1 MNTSNPQ
8 SAIRNP
14 RYEKL
19 LEPGRIG
26 SVKTRN
32 RIIKS
37 GAGMLMWHED
47 DLHMRPEVLA
57 FYEGIAR
64 GGVGLLIVE
73 SPTIDYPRGVRWKER
88 YRIDDDKYIQGLS
101 ELVEVIHKHG
111 CPTFMQMNHDGPWQ
125 VKLPFA
131 PEPMYQGAPI
141 GASPVSFESEGD
153 FHSEV
158 PHPLT
163 VEEIQEIVGKFASAA
178 VRARKAG
185 FDGVDINAASSH
197 LLHNFFSPFWN
208 KRTDAYGGSIENRAR
223 FAMEVIREIKKRA
236 GNDFPVSIIING
248 IEIGQGIGVP
258 DSQCLTHA
266 DARGIAKCLQDA
278 GADAIQVRSHFLG
291 YHVGAYLPDALFYP
305 EPPIPAESFPKEY
318 NASDQGVGS
327 NIYAAAGI
335 KSVVSIPVTVVAKLD
350 ADLGEKI
357 LREGKVDFV
366 AMTRRLLAD
375 PDYPRKIAEGRL
387 DDIQPCTGC
396 DNCLGSRRCRIN
408 ALLGTPHNTI
418 EKAAKKKK
426 VLVIGGGPAGMS
438 AARVSALRG
447 HDVTLYEKSSMLGGL
462 LPLASI
468 VKGPRPEDL
477 SLIIN
482 YFSRQLTKLGVKV
495 ELGKEADLSVVDK
508 IRPDVV
514 FLAAGGASTV
524 PKITG
529 IDGPNVVSGAAL
541 HARLKLALR
550 FLKPETLRKLTQY
563 YLPMGKRVVVIGGAI
578 QGCELAE
585 FLAKRG
591 RKVTV
596 VETSPAIGDGMVD
609 ALLTNLLIWFRKKG
623 VALISGVKEYVEI
636 TEKGL
641 ILIDAQGQKQMIEAD
656 SIVTALPLTPND
668 ALLDKLKEK
677 VAEVYPIGDCRQP
690 LLIADAIGTG
700 LRTAR
705 EI

>member
-1 MNTSNPQ
+1 MNSQ
-8 SAIRNP
+8 F
-14 RYEKL
+14 EKL
-19 LEPGRIG
+19 MEPGRIG

-32 RIIKS
+32 RIVKS

-47 DLHMRPEVLA
+47 DVHMRPEVLA

-101 ELVEVIHKHG
+101 ELVQIIHKHD

-131 PEPMYQGAPI
+131 PEPMYDGPPI
-141 GASPVSFESEGD
+141 GASPVSFDFEGD
-153 FHSEV
+153 FHAET

-163 VEEIQEIVGKFASAA
+163 VEEIQEIVDKFASAA
-178 VRARKAG
+178 LRARKAG
-185 FDGVDINAASSH
+185 FDGVDINMASSH

-208 KRTDAYGGSIENRAR
+208 KRTDSYGGSIENRAR
-223 FAMEVIREIKKRA
+223 FGMEVIRAIKKRA
-236 GNDFPVSIIING
+236 GNDFPVSVILNG
-248 IEIGQGIGVP
+248 VEIGQGIGVP

-266 DARGIAKCLQDA
+266 DSKEIAKCLEAA

-291 YHVGAYLPDALFYP
+291 YHVGAYLTDALFYP
-305 EPPIPAESFPKEY
+305 EPPIPIGSFPDAY
-318 NASDQGVGS
+318 DASDLGVAANVPG
-327 NIYAAAGI
+327 AAGI
-335 KSVVSIPVTVVAKLD
+335 KSVVKIPVTVVAKLD
-350 ADLGEKI
+350 ANIGERI

-396 DNCLGSRRCRIN
+396 ENCLGSRRCRIN
-408 ALLGTPHNTI
+408 GLLGTPYNTI
-418 EKAAKKKK
+418 EKAAQKKK

-447 HDVTLYEKSSMLGGL
+447 HDVTLYEKSSSLGGL
-462 LPLASI
+462 LPVASI
-468 VKGPRPEDL
+468 VKGTHPEDL

-482 YFSRQLTKLGVKV
+482 YFSRQLEKLKV
-495 ELGKEADLSVVDK
+495 NVVLGKEADLSVVDGLK
-508 IRPDVV
+508 PDVL
-514 FLAAGGASTV
+514 FLATGGTSTV
-524 PKITG
+524 PQIPG
-529 IDGPNVVSGAAL
+529 INRSNVANGAAL
-541 HARLKLALR
+541 HRQLKLALK
-550 FLKPETLRKLTQY
+550 FFKPETLAKLTKIFM
-563 YLPMGKRVVVIGGAI
+563 PMGKSVVVIGGAI

-591 RKVTV
+591 RKVTI
-596 VETSPAIGDGMVD
+596 VESKAMIGEGMVD
-609 ALLTNLLIWFRKKG
+609 ALLSNLLKWFQKKG
-623 VALISGVKEYVEI
+623 VTLISGVKEYVEI
-636 TEKGL
+636 TDKGL
-641 ILIDAQGQKQMIEAD
+641 TIVTSDGKKQIIEAD
-656 SIVTALPLTPND
+656 TIATALPLTPNSE
-668 ALLDKLKEK
+668 LLEGLRKK
-677 VAEVYPIGDCRQP
+677 VPEVYAVGDCREP